1 MGLHGDQHKLGLE
14 NDSMLEATLNPTNE
28 LKLKLG
34 LENDSTLEATL
45 NPTNELKLKLG
56 LENVSTMK
64 ATLNPTNELKL
75 KLGLENVSM
84 LEATLN
90 PTNKNRLKL
99 KLKQDDFEQGRVL
112 ERIAQI
118 PLVKAGTYDMYDSVS
133 HGTNKNSDARL
144 HNRNSASANNSSD
157 GGFRVCI

>member
-1 MGLHGDQHKLGLE
+1 MATLDDEKCMEDDCTVVVALMSNESVLGLE
-14 NDSMLEATLNPTNE
+14 YNCTVVATLNPLNE
-28 LKLKLG
+28 DTLKLG
-34 LENDSTLEATL
+34 LEKDSMLE
-45 NPTNELKLKLG
+45 
-56 LENVSTMK
+56 

-90 PTNKNRLKL
+90 PTNENRL

-118 PLVKAGTYDMYDSVS
+118 PLVITGTYDTYDSVS
-133 HGTNKNSDARL
+133 HGMNKNSDARS
-144 HNRNSASANNSSD
+144 HDRNSVSANNSSD